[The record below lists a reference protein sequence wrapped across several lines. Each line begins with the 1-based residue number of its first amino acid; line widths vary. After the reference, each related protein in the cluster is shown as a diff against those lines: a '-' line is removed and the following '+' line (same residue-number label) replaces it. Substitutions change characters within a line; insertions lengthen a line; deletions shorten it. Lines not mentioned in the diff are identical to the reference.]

1 MSECT
6 AAHAG
11 YVFPVTFFFFF
22 SAAGVLLL
30 AGVSHYAEYPWGD
43 YVNVGLDP
51 C

>member
-1 MSECT
+1 MSAQQLMLAT
-6 AAHAG
+6 S
-11 YVFPVTFFFFF
+11 PLSLFFF
-22 SAAGVLLL
+22 SVAGVLLL